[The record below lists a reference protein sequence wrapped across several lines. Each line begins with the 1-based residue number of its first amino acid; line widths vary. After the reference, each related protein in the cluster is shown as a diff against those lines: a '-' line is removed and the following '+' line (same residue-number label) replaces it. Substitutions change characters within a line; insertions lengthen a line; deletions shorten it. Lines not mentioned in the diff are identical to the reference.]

1 MKFLLLL
8 IMAFSLL
15 APTAFAESEKQQQPQ
30 NILIKLDNGTND
42 LHAAF
47 MAIKL
52 ANMLLKKKNKVSL
65 FANLEGVR
73 FFHNHTPLDIVWGSG
88 KKTFAEYHKEFLSF
102 GGKIFV
108 CPHCA
113 KAAGIPS
120 KDLKKGTTIAD
131 EEMISK
137 LFMEADKVISY

>member
-1 MKFLLLL
+1 VRFLVS
-8 IMAFSLL
+8 IIIASGLL
-15 APTAFAESEKQQQPQ
+15 APTVFAESKEKQQH
-30 NILIKLDNGTND
+30 IVIKLDNGTND
-42 LHAAF
+42 LHSAF

-52 ANMLLKKKNKVSL
+52 GKMLLKKKNKVTL

-73 FFHNHTPLDIVWGSG
+73 LFHSHTPLNIVWGSG
-88 KKTFAEYHKEFLSF
+88 KKTYGEHHKEFLSL
-102 GGKIFV
+102 GGKILV

-113 KAAGIPS
+113 KAVGIPK

-131 EEMISK
+131 EEMISD